1 MYKNPEHTIPIPMV
15 PMVNKRLLH
24 KHNLLDPIC
33 SSHTEITM
41 CQSIYLFLD
50 KINSMVFGFLSFAE
64 SLLRSERIS
73 LCDEQT
79 TLWVRFDRFD
89 G

>member
-50 KINSMVFGFLSFAE
+50 KRN
-64 SLLRSERIS
+64 
-73 LCDEQT
+73 
-79 TLWVRFDRFD
+79 
-89 G
+89 